1 MTIDSTEES
10 ITRRI
15 VGDVPQ
21 QLSADVARHIEADA
35 TVGVSGFGSVGY
47 PKAVPLALTESGRD
61 LSLTII
67 SGGSVGEEIDT
78 ALVEADAIERR
89 YPFQA
94 RPTIREKINEGS
106 VAFHDRHISTLGDEV
121 AYGSLVDLDVAIIE
135 AIAVG
140 ENWLIPST
148 SIGHTPAYVA
158 AADRLIVEINEAQP
172 LGLQSLHDV
181 YRQAPPPRRDPVPL
195 SRPDERIGSPKVRF
209 DPAKLLGVVRSER
222 PDTPYSFRDPG
233 EVERAIS
240 ANLADFLADELE
252 RNPILAGAVHCQFG
266 VGSIGNAMIET
277 IEAID
282 FGDRTVHYL
291 GEVFQD
297 GLLDLLD
304 DGRIESASATS
315 LALSEEGQDR
325 LFENL
330 DQYAGDIVVRPASIS
345 NSPEV
350 IDRFGVVGVNSALSI
365 DIYGNVNSTHVGGT
379 HVLNGIGGSADFNRN
394 CPLAIVALPS
404 MTSGDTSKIVPMVAH
419 ADHTEHDIDVVVT
432 EHGLVDLRGRSPRE
446 RARMLINECA
456 HPEVR
461 ADLRAYCDRAE
472 DTAGNVPHD
481 LETAFDWRTRGVD
494 DE

>member
-1 MTIDSTEES
+1 
-10 ITRRI
+10 
-15 VGDVPQ
+15 
-21 QLSADVARHIEADA
+21 
-35 TVGVSGFGSVGY
+35 
-47 PKAVPLALTESGRD
+47 
-61 LSLTII
+61 
-67 SGGSVGEEIDT
+67 
-78 ALVEADAIERR
+78 
-89 YPFQA
+89 
-94 RPTIREKINEGS
+94 
-106 VAFHDRHISTLGDEV
+106 
-121 AYGSLVDLDVAIIE
+121 
-135 AIAVG
+135 
-140 ENWLIPST
+140 
-148 SIGHTPAYVA
+148 
-158 AADRLIVEINEAQP
+158 
-172 LGLQSLHDV
+172 
-181 YRQAPPPRRDPVPL
+181 
-195 SRPDERIGSPKVRF
+195 
-209 DPAKLLGVVRSER
+209 
-222 PDTPYSFRDPG
+222 
-233 EVERAIS
+233 
-240 ANLADFLADELE
+240 
-252 RNPILAGAVHCQFG
+252 
-266 VGSIGNAMIET
+266 
-277 IEAID
+277 
-282 FGDRTVHYL
+282 
-291 GEVFQD
+291 
-297 GLLDLLD
+297 LLD